1 MNKTSLL
8 NRGGTKLG
16 AGLAALVL
24 FSAGMYGCATA
35 AQSTSDNKDN
45 SSSSSS
51 QSTQLVGPDYYQSS
65 DNPYH
70 AD

>member
-1 MNKTSLL
+1 MNTTSLL
-8 NRGGTKLG
+8 NRYGTKLSV
-16 AGLAALVL
+16 GLAALVL
-24 FSAGMYGCATA
+24 FSVCMNGCATA

-51 QSTQLVGPDYYQSS
+51 QGTQLVGPDYYQSS

-70 AD
+70 SD